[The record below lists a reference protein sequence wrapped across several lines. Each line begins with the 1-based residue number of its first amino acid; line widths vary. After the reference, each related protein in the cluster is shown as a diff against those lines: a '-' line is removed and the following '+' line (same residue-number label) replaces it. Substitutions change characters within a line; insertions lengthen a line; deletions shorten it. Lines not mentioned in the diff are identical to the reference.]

1 MSRWSI
7 SFDPRAEKDLQ
18 RLSNIDR
25 GRVLRFLAER
35 VAPLN
40 DPRSLGK
47 ALKADFAGAWRYR
60 VGDVR
65 IIVRIEYDRVLI
77 LVLAV
82 GQRGDVYR

>member
-25 GRVLRFLAER
+25 GRVLWFLAER